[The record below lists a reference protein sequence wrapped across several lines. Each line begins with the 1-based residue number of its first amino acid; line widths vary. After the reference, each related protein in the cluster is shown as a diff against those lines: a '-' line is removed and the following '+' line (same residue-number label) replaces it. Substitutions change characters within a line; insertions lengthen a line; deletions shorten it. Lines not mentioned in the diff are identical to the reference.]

1 MIVRQAVS
9 FPRKAMQMTPSPI
22 QSDRLVLLGTKG
34 GPAIRK
40 GGPSPTANLLV
51 IGGHPYVIDC
61 GLGVTRGLVEAGM
74 ALPALRSI
82 LITHLHSDHVLEM
95 GPLIH
100 TAWTAGLKD
109 KVVVHG
115 PAGTR
120 AVWQGFLASLSYDIA
135 IRIEDE
141 GRPDL
146 AAMVEVLEYAE
157 GHVLTDGRLK
167 VSALRVAHPPVT
179 DCFALRFDH
188 AAGSVVFS
196 ADTTYFPP
204 LIGFARGADILVHEA
219 IYEPGVDR
227 LVARVGNG
235 ARLKRHLL
243 DSHTLAEDVGR
254 IATEAGIG
262 LLALNHLVPADDPL
276 VTEQH
281 WVEAVRA
288 HYAGPLVMG
297 RDGLTL
303 PLASVR

>member
-1 MIVRQAVS
+1 MNAAPPQ
-9 FPRKAMQMTPSPI
+9 P
-22 QSDRLVLLGTKG
+22 DRLVLLGTKG

-51 IGGHPYVIDC
+51 IGGYPYVIDC
-61 GLGVTRGLVEAGM
+61 GLGVTRGLVEAGL
-74 ALPALRSI
+74 ALPELRCI
-82 LITHLHSDHVLEM
+82 IITHLHSDHVLEL

-100 TAWTAGLKD
+100 TAWTAGLKE

-115 PAGTR
+115 PAGTA

-146 AAMVEVLEYAE
+146 ARMVEVREYGDGAVFTDE
-157 GHVLTDGRLK
+157 KVKLT
-167 VSALRVAHPPVT
+167 ALRVLHPPVT

-188 AAGSVVFS
+188 GAGSVVFS
-196 ADTTYFPP
+196 ADTTYFP
-204 LIGFARGADILVHEA
+204 LLAAFAQGADILVHEA

-235 ARLKRHLL
+235 VRLKQHLL
-243 DSHTLAEDVGR
+243 ASHTLAEDVGR
-254 IATEAGIG
+254 IATEAGVG
-262 LLALNHLVPADDPL
+262 LLALHHLVPADDPL

-281 WVEAVRA
+281 WIDALRSQ
-288 HYAGPLVMG
+288 YQGPLVVG
-297 RDGLTL
+297 RDGLFL
-303 PLASVR
+303 PLAKTANGSA

>member
-1 MIVRQAVS
+1 MNAAPPQ
-9 FPRKAMQMTPSPI
+9 P
-22 QSDRLVLLGTKG
+22 DRLVLLGTKG

-51 IGGHPYVIDC
+51 IGGYPYVIDC
-61 GLGVTRGLVEAGM
+61 GLGVTRGLVEAGL
-74 ALPALRSI
+74 ALPELRCI
-82 LITHLHSDHVLEM
+82 IITHLHSDHVLEL

-100 TAWTAGLKD
+100 TAWTAGLKE
-109 KVVVHG
+109 KVVVYG
-115 PAGTR
+115 PAGTV

-146 AAMVEVLEYAE
+146 ARMVEVREYGDGA
-157 GHVLTDGRLK
+157 VFTDGRVK
-167 VSALRVAHPPVT
+167 VTALRVLHPPVT

-188 AAGSVVFS
+188 GAGSVVFS

-204 LIGFARGADILVHEA
+204 LATFAQGADILVHEA

-235 ARLKRHLL
+235 VRLKQHLL
-243 DSHTLAEDVGR
+243 ASHTLAEDVGR
-254 IATEAGIG
+254 IATEAGVG
-262 LLALNHLVPADDPL
+262 LLALHHLVPADDPL

-281 WVEAVRA
+281 WIDALRSQ
-288 HYAGPLVMG
+288 YQGPLVVG
-297 RDGLTL
+297 RDGLFL
-303 PLASVR
+303 PLAKTANGSA

>member
-1 MIVRQAVS
+1 MMHA
-9 FPRKAMQMTPSPI
+9 PSP
-22 QSDRLVLLGTKG
+22 SDRLVLLGIKG

-51 IGGHPYVIDC
+51 VGGHPYVIDC
-61 GLGVTRGLVEAGM
+61 GLGVTRGLVEAGL
-74 ALPALRSI
+74 ALPELRNI
-82 LITHLHSDHVLEM
+82 IITHLHSDHVLEM

-100 TAWTAGLKD
+100 TAWTAGLKE

-120 AVWQGFLASLSYDIA
+120 AVWDGFLASLSYDIA
-135 IRIEDE
+135 IRIADE

-146 AAMVEVLEYAE
+146 ASMVEVQEYA
-157 GHVLTDGRLK
+157 DGPVFADDRVK
-167 VSALRVAHPPVT
+167 VAALRVLHPPVT

-188 AAGSVVFS
+188 GAGGVVFS

-204 LIGFARGADILVHEA
+204 LAQFARGASILVHEA

-235 ARLKRHLL
+235 ARLKQHLL

-254 IATEAGIG
+254 IATEARVG
-262 LLALNHLVPADDPL
+262 LLALHHLVPADDPL
-276 VTEQH
+276 VTEDH
-281 WVEAVRA
+281 WIAALRSQ
-288 HYAGPLVMG
+288 YQGPLVVG
-297 RDGLTL
+297 RDGLVL
-303 PLASVR
+303 PLTARAVTNRSG

>member
-1 MIVRQAVS
+1 MNA
-9 FPRKAMQMTPSPI
+9 TPP
-22 QSDRLVLLGTKG
+22 QPDRLVLLGTKG

-51 IGGHPYVIDC
+51 IGGYPYVIDC
-61 GLGVTRGLVEAGM
+61 GLGVTRGLVEAGL
-74 ALPALRSI
+74 ALPELRSI
-82 LITHLHSDHVLEM
+82 IITHLHSDHVLEM

-100 TAWTAGLKD
+100 TAWTAGLKE

-115 PAGTR
+115 PAGTA

-146 AAMVEVLEYAE
+146 ARMVEVREYGDGAVFTDE
-157 GHVLTDGRLK
+157 RVKLT
-167 VSALRVAHPPVT
+167 ALRVLHPPVT

-188 AAGSVVFS
+188 GIGSVVFS
-196 ADTTYFPP
+196 ADTTYVPP
-204 LIGFARGADILVHEA
+204 LAEFARGADILVHEA

-235 ARLKRHLL
+235 AHLKQHLL
-243 DSHTLAEDVGR
+243 ASHTLAEDVGR
-254 IATEAGIG
+254 IATEAGVG
-262 LLALNHLVPADDPL
+262 LLALHHLVPADDPL

-281 WVEAVRA
+281 WIDALRS
-288 HYAGPLVMG
+288 HYHGPLVVG
-297 RDGLTL
+297 RDGLVL
-303 PLASVR
+303 PPTKPANGSA

>member
-1 MIVRQAVS
+1 MNAAPPQ
-9 FPRKAMQMTPSPI
+9 P
-22 QSDRLVLLGTKG
+22 DRLVLLGTKG

-51 IGGHPYVIDC
+51 IGGYPYVIDC
-61 GLGVTRGLVEAGM
+61 GLGVTRGLVEAGL
-74 ALPALRSI
+74 ALPELRCI
-82 LITHLHSDHVLEM
+82 IITHLHSDHVLEL

-100 TAWTAGLKD
+100 TAWTAGLKE
-109 KVVVHG
+109 KVVVYG
-115 PAGTR
+115 PAGTA

-146 AAMVEVLEYAE
+146 ARMVEVREYGDGA
-157 GHVLTDGRLK
+157 VFTDERVK
-167 VSALRVAHPPVT
+167 VTALRVLHPPVT

-188 AAGSVVFS
+188 GIGSVVFS

-204 LIGFARGADILVHEA
+204 LAEFARGADILVHEA

-235 ARLKRHLL
+235 ARLKQHLL
-243 DSHTLAEDVGR
+243 ASHTLAEDVGR
-254 IATEAGIG
+254 IATEAGVG
-262 LLALNHLVPADDPL
+262 LLVLHHLVPADDPL

-281 WVEAVRA
+281 WIDALRSQ
-288 HYAGPLVMG
+288 YQGPLVVG
-297 RDGLTL
+297 RDGLFL
-303 PLASVR
+303 PLAKTANESA

>member
-1 MIVRQAVS
+1 MN
-9 FPRKAMQMTPSPI
+9 
-22 QSDRLVLLGTKG
+22 QSRAQPDRLVLLGTKG

-40 GGPSPTANLLV
+40 GGPSPTAHLLV
-51 IGGHPYVIDC
+51 IAGHPYVIDC
-61 GLGVTRGLVEAGM
+61 GLGVTRGLVEAGL
-74 ALPALRSI
+74 ALPELRSI
-82 LITHLHSDHVLEM
+82 IVTHLHSDHVLEL

-120 AVWQGFLASLSYDIA
+120 AVWQGFLASLAYDIQTRVA
-135 IRIEDE
+135 DE

-146 AAMVEVLEYAE
+146 SAMVEVLEYAD
-157 GHVLTDGRLK
+157 GAVLSDERVR
-167 VSALRVAHPPVT
+167 VSALRVPHPPVT

-188 AAGSVVFS
+188 SRGAVVFS

-204 LIGFARGADILVHEA
+204 LAAFARGADILVHEA

-235 ARLKRHLL
+235 ARLKQHLMG
-243 DSHTLAEDVGR
+243 SHTVAEDVGR
-254 IATEAGIG
+254 IASAAGIG
-262 LLALNHLVPADDPL
+262 LLVLNHLVPADDPL

-281 WVEAVRA
+281 WVAAIRT
-288 HYAGPLVMG
+288 HYAGPLVVG
-297 RDGLTL
+297 RDGLVLTL
-303 PLASVR
+303 DSSPSSAQGSAP